1 MNKFTRFALVA
12 ATSLTLA
19 NVAFA
24 TSASPKQIAALVN
37 QADQERANGQ
47 SEQATNDYE
56 KARTMTQQVIHD
68 HPGSAK
74 AQYYLA
80 QIDERLGKGEEA
92 QQAIDQT
99 QKLDPNKHF
108 TNDPNRVNTLQHQ
121 VNQENSAAIEKSHT
135 HIFLGVVFV
144 IILAAIGFFV
154 FNRRRKANALEA
166 DRKKYL
172 GQLVQQNSDTM
183 AMDKDLRY
191 QSMQDSVLARDV
203 KELMAAQVEAM
214 TSLQNGSWDGSTS
227 QFNTL
232 ARGFK
237 DVSARYQAK
246 NFDNRENESVS
257 YMDSLK
263 GVGSSNQSYSSQSSA
278 RPTYYDNS
286 SNGSGYQTQ
295 GNGGGTTI
303 INNTSNNNDGFFT
316 GMMMGEMMSRPERET
331 VIVER
336 DRDSY
341 RDRNDSYSNSSS
353 YNDDDDERRR
363 RSSNSSSS
371 WDSGSSSSWDSSSSS
386 SSSFDSGSGSDSSWS
401 DSSFDSS
408 SSSSDS
414 SW

>member
-1 MNKFTRFALVA
+1 MNKFTRIALVA

-24 TSASPKQIAALVN
+24 TSASPKQIAALVT
-37 QADQERANGQ
+37 QADQERSNGQ
-47 SEQATNDYE
+47 SEQATKDYE
-56 KARTMTQQVIHD
+56 KAREMTQQVIHD

-108 TNDPNRVNTLQHQ
+108 TNDPTRVNTLQHQ

-135 HIFLGVVFV
+135 HIFLGV
-144 IILAAIGFFV
+144 LAVLVLAVIGFFV
-154 FNRRRKANALEA
+154 FNRRRKANVLEA

-191 QSMQDSVLARDV
+191 QGMQDSVLARDV
-203 KELMAAQVEAM
+203 KELMASQVEAM
-214 TSLQNGSWDGSTS
+214 TLLQNGNWDGSTS

-246 NFDNRENESVS
+246 NFDNRENASVS

-263 GVGSSNQSYSSQSSA
+263 GVGSSNQSYSSQGSA

-286 SNGSGYQTQ
+286 SNGSGYQYQPQ
-295 GNGGGTTI
+295 GSTTI
-303 INNTSNNNDGFFT
+303 INNTSNSNDGFLT

-336 DRDSY
+336 DRD
-341 RDRNDSYSNSSS
+341 DSYSQSSS

-363 RSSNSSSS
+363 RSSDSSSS
-371 WDSGSSSSWDSSSSS
+371 WDSGSSNTWDSSSSSS

>member
-1 MNKFTRFALVA
+1 MNKFTRIALVA

-24 TSASPKQIAALVN
+24 TSASPKQIAALVT
-37 QADQERANGQ
+37 QADQERSNGQ
-47 SEQATNDYE
+47 SEQATKDYE
-56 KARTMTQQVIHD
+56 KAREMTQQVIHD

-108 TNDPNRVNTLQHQ
+108 TNDPTRVNTLQHQ

-135 HIFLGVVFV
+135 HIFLGV
-144 IILAAIGFFV
+144 LAVLVLAVIGFFV
-154 FNRRRKANALEA
+154 FNRRRKANVLEA

-203 KELMAAQVEAM
+203 KELMASQVEAM
-214 TSLQNGSWDGSTS
+214 TLLQNGNWDGSTS

-246 NFDNRENESVS
+246 NFDNRENASVS

-263 GVGSSNQSYSSQSSA
+263 GVGSSNQSYSSQGSA

-286 SNGSGYQTQ
+286 SNGSGYQYQPQ
-295 GNGGGTTI
+295 GSTTI
-303 INNTSNNNDGFFT
+303 INNTSNSNDGFLT

-336 DRDSY
+336 DRD
-341 RDRNDSYSNSSS
+341 DSYSRSSS

-363 RSSNSSSS
+363 RSSDSSSS
-371 WDSGSSSSWDSSSSS
+371 WDSGSSNTWDSSSSSS